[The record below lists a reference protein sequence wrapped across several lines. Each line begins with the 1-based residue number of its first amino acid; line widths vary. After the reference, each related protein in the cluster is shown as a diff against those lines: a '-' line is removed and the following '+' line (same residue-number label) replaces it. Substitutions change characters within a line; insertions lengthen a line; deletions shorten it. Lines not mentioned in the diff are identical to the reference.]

1 MHDRDYT
8 ISVLQ
13 ELQEMDIQIAMDDF
27 GIGYSSLATS
37 NASPHTLKVDREF
50 VNDIT
55 TNPKDA
61 VLSSP

>member
-1 MHDRDYT
+1 MIEYT

-27 GIGYSSLATS
+27 GIGYSSLAKTL
-37 NASPHTLKVDREF
+37 PHTLKVDREF

-55 TNPKDA
+55 TNQKTRQ
-61 VLSSP
+61 LSSP

>member
-27 GIGYSSLATS
+27 GIGYSSLAT
-37 NASPHTLKVDREF
+37 LKRF
-50 VNDIT
+50 PYT
-55 TNPKDA
+55 R
-61 VLSSP
+61 